1 METIKQLE
9 DLKQKM
15 KDAEDY
21 IYNVQT
27 ENNRLK
33 ETVNASVPAESIYAL
48 PEYVS
53 LEEKVK
59 LLEE

>member
-15 KDAEDY
+15 KDVEDY
-21 IYNVQT
+21 LYNVQI
-27 ENNRLK
+27 ENSMLK
-33 ETVNASVPAESIYAL
+33 EAVNASVPTESIYTL